1 MLSEQFSR
9 KWSGYK
15 LDSIQCDTCFVD
27 DINDN
32 LQYFLDIETGM
43 YGDKGYTRH
52 ELLMHTDDF
61 ELVDKVFN
69 IVCQR
74 YDCEI
79 IGDDEELQSLHG
91 SQLIQAIIA
100 IYTWIEF
107 KED

>member
-27 DINDN
+27 DINN
-32 LQYFLDIETGM
+32 KLQYFLDIETGM

-74 YDCEI
+74 YDCEMV
-79 IGDDEELQSLHG
+79 DDE
-91 SQLIQAIIA
+91 IQAEHPEQVLQAMMA
-100 IYTWIEF
+100 IYAWFYF
-107 KED
+107 KRYGL